1 MRKGRTGLWLN
12 PYLDAKMMRSMVI
25 KSKSIVLSST
35 MTIPFYLPNLS
46 KVFIYLSMIVSIHN
60 TKSITDSNDS
70 FKA

>member
-1 MRKGRTGLWLN
+1 
-12 PYLDAKMMRSMVI
+12 
-25 KSKSIVLSST
+25 